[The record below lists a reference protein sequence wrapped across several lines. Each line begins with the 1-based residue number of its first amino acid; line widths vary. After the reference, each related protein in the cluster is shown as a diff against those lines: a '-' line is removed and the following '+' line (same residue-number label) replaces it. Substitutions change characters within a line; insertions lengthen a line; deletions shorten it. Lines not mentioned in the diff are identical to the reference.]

1 MPSRS
6 SSERRR
12 RHTHKKTNTAA
23 LPSLRI
29 DPAMMYKFQQMEE
42 GKVSWANLMNMNQGP
57 GGIMSEIMLTESE
70 HRPSSGMT
78 NTLTRGP
85 RREHYKRK
93 AELEAQKEA
102 ARFEK
107 WKRMYPMN
115 TAQGWHI
122 REQHRKTRKAAQRKA
137 RKDAKA

>member
-12 RHTHKKTNTAA
+12 RRTHKKTNTAA
-23 LPSLRI
+23 PPLQIS
-29 DPAMMYKFQQMEE
+29 PAMMYKFQQMEE

-57 GGIMSEIMLTESE
+57 SMILSEIAMTESE

-107 WKRMYPMN
+107 WKRMYPMD
-115 TAQGWHI
+115 TAYGWQI

-137 RKDAKA
+137 RKDTKA

>member
-6 SSERRR
+6 SSERRHR
-12 RHTHKKTNTAA
+12 RTHKKTEA
-23 LPSLRI
+23 PVLRV
-29 DPAMMYKFQQMEE
+29 DPATMYKFQQMEE
-42 GKVSWANLMNMNQGP
+42 GQVSWANLMNMNRSQDP
-57 GGIMSEIMLTESE
+57 SVLLSEIVMTESE

-93 AELEAQKEA
+93 AELEAKKEI

-107 WKRMYPMN
+107 WKRIHPMN
-115 TAQGWHI
+115 TAQGWYI
-122 REQHRKTRKAAQRKA
+122 REQQRKTRKAVQRKA
-137 RKDAKA
+137 RKDTKV

>member
-1 MPSRS
+1 MPRS

-12 RHTHKKTNTAA
+12 RHTQKKNHT
-23 LPSLRI
+23 LPIMRI
-29 DPAMMYKFQQMEE
+29 DPATMHKFEQMDA
-42 GKVSWANLMNMNQGP
+42 GTFSWANLMENQRDP
-57 GGIMSEIMLTESE
+57 SVLLSEIVMTESE

-78 NTLTRGP
+78 NSMTRGP

-93 AELEAQKEA
+93 AEMEARKEA

-115 TAQGWHI
+115 TAMGWHG
-122 REQHRKTRKAAQRKA
+122 REQQRKTRKAAQRKV
-137 RKDAKA
+137 RKDTKA